1 MKVESA
7 PFAII
12 LGLAG
17 FFANATR
24 GRAARGGHGYLGG
37 TRFLFSCGGC
47 ALAGKSLLF
56 KNTGG

>member
-24 GRAARGGHGYLGG
+24 GRAARGGHGYLG
-37 TRFLFSCGGC
+37 
-47 ALAGKSLLF
+47 KVLLF
-56 KNTGG
+56 KDAGG